1 MKVKTKFRDLPD
13 FLQYERIEAECRK
26 RHGYGD
32 DVKFFWD
39 DCLDNEG
46 NRVYQIVP
54 FTKDGTAP
62 PIRVVYIVKQIEE
75 EESLSELEKPFEP
88 YKPKWIP
95 DSCKIHGLQ
104 VIY

>member
-13 FLQYERIEAECRK
+13 FLQHERIEAECRK

-32 DVKFFWD
+32 DVKFFWED
-39 DCLDNEG
+39 YLSNEG

-54 FTKDGTAP
+54 LTKDGRAL
-62 PIRVVYIVKQIEE
+62 PIRVDCIVKQIEE

>member
-1 MKVKTKFRDLPD
+1 MEINPRFRDLLD
-13 FLQYERIEAECRK
+13 YLQTESIEAECRK
-26 RHGYGD
+26 RLT
-32 DVKFFWD
+32 
-39 DCLDNEG
+39 C
-46 NRVYQIVP
+46 
-54 FTKDGTAP
+54 
-62 PIRVVYIVKQIEE
+62 IVKQIEE

>member
-1 MKVKTKFRDLPD
+1 MEINPRFRDLLD
-13 FLQYERIEAECRK
+13 YLQTERIEAEYRK
-26 RHGYGD
+26 RLT
-32 DVKFFWD
+32 
-39 DCLDNEG
+39 C
-46 NRVYQIVP
+46 IV
-54 FTKDGTAP
+54 
-62 PIRVVYIVKQIEE
+62 RQIEE